1 MTCLIG
7 GWLVF
12 IPMNRVRHIE
22 NDSVSRQKV
31 LNRIRR
37 RRGSIPPPYPN
48 GWYIIAQSTQVTSGS
63 KLRVSA
69 LGREFLIYRGLESN
83 EVFVVDPYCP
93 HLGADIYYG
102 GEVSKDSIIC
112 PFHHW
117 KFDGH
122 TGDCISIP
130 YSKNEK
136 RPSTKLKTVESSELN
151 GHIYI
156 WYHANETERPLW
168 RPVTLETFS
177 TMSYQG
183 RSEYEISCHIQD
195 IPENGADVNHLDAIH
210 RTGII
215 AGGNPG
221 SFKILLSSL
230 LAYHK
235 WEVNWTSDDKTNPHI
250 AKVSLNHKMIIFGRF
265 QTMDLN
271 VKAYQI
277 GPSIVHLHFQS
288 PFFGEGVMIQSIIP
302 VQPFLQKVIH
312 TFYTNRFWPPPLAKF
327 VLWGESILLERDI
340 AVWNHKKYVKKPV
353 LIREDALILKH
364 RRWYSQFYSEDSLSV
379 GECNLS
385 KNDW

>member
-1 MTCLIG
+1 
-7 GWLVF
+7 
-12 IPMNRVRHIE
+12 MNRVRHIE

-31 LNRIRR
+31 LNRIRKKER
-37 RRGSIPPPYPN
+37 VDTTTISQWMVYHC
-48 GWYIIAQSTQVTSGS
+48 SKHSGY
-63 KLRVSA
+63 
-69 LGREFLIYRGLESN
+69 FGLEVWN
-83 EVFVVDPYCP
+83 RMRVFVVDPYCP

-235 WEVNWTSDDKTNPHI
+235 WEVNWTSDDLKPIPTLP
-250 AKVSLNHKMIIFGRF
+250 KFPLII
-265 QTMDLN
+265 
-271 VKAYQI
+271 K
-277 GPSIVHLHFQS
+277 
-288 PFFGEGVMIQSIIP
+288 
-302 VQPFLQKVIH
+302 
-312 TFYTNRFWPPPLAKF
+312 
-327 VLWGESILLERDI
+327 
-340 AVWNHKKYVKKPV
+340 
-353 LIREDALILKH
+353 
-364 RRWYSQFYSEDSLSV
+364 
-379 GECNLS
+379 
-385 KNDW
+385 